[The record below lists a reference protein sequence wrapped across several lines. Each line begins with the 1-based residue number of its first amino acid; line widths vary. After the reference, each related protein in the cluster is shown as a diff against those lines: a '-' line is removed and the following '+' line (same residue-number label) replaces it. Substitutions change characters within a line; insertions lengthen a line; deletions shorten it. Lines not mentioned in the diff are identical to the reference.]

1 MLLYL
6 CICFVLFVKLVYA
19 FLYQGKT
26 TKVEEANESKSTN
39 EAIDPKS
46 SGNETKNEEK
56 ET

>member
-26 TKVEEANESKSTN
+26 TKVEESNESKSTN

>member
-6 CICFVLFVKLVYA
+6 YICLVLFVKLVYA

-26 TKVEEANESKSTN
+26 TKVEESNESKSTN
-39 EAIDPKS
+39 EGIDPKS
-46 SGNETKNEEK
+46 SGNETKAEEQ